1 MIDLKTKG
9 WPIMTLNNRIEHMV
23 GESRSILSLEALLSN
38 RISMLDV
45 TGRSK
50 IRVFVI
56 QL

>member
-1 MIDLKTKG
+1 
-9 WPIMTLNNRIEHMV
+9 MTQNNRIEHMV
-23 GESRSILSLEALLSN
+23 AESRSFLSLEALLSN
-38 RISMLDV
+38 RINMLDV

>member
-1 MIDLKTKG
+1 MT
-9 WPIMTLNNRIEHMV
+9 PINRIEHMV
-23 GESRSILSLEALLSN
+23 GKSRTILSLETLLSN